1 MLRQS
6 KECRPDAAAGAFFG
20 MKPPCRDGFT
30 GRAARRK
37 ARTMPRFIGFLAL
50 VSLWSGPAQATGG
63 VLDASFPSGKLEAVE
78 VTSRTGD
85 VHIRG
90 ARNGARVHA
99 TRSAETCAVDSKVEG
114 TTLVVEV
121 ADVAGCRV
129 DLDVF
134 VPMGVKTTLRANTG
148 NVFISGVRAPIALQI
163 DQGSAVV
170 GGVLDMLDV
179 HITRG
184 SLSAQGLTN
193 SANVS
198 ISNGN
203 VQLFYEKP
211 NPRGAVSLDIGHG
224 NVTLSLRAPAVD
236 VQATTPKGRVE
247 SALPQTPGANL
258 SVVGQVEAGSV
269 FIRQTR

>member
-1 MLRQS
+1 
-6 KECRPDAAAGAFFG
+6 
-20 MKPPCRDGFT
+20 
-30 GRAARRK
+30 
-37 ARTMPRFIGFLAL
+37 MPRFVTFLAF
-50 VSLWSGPAQATGG
+50 VSLWTCPALAAGG
-63 VLDASFPSGKLEAVE
+63 VLDASFPAGKLKAVE

-90 ARNGARVHA
+90 ARNSARVHA
-99 TRSAETCAVDSKVEG
+99 TRSAEGCQVDSKVDG
-114 TTLVVEV
+114 TTLVVTV
-121 ADVAGCRV
+121 ADVGGCRV

-134 VPMGVKTTLRANTG
+134 VPMGVKTTLRAQVG
-148 NVFISGVRAPIALQI
+148 NVFISGVRAPISLQI

-170 GGVLDMLDV
+170 GGVLDMLDA

-198 ISNGN
+198 INNGN

-211 NPRGAVSLDIGHG
+211 KPHGAVSLDIGRG
-224 NVTLSLRAPAVD
+224 NATITLQAPAVD

-247 SALPQTPGANL
+247 SALPQAAGADL
-258 SVVGQVEAGSV
+258 SVLGQVGEGSV
-269 FIRQTR
+269 FVRQAR